1 MTERKRWE
9 RARKAL
15 AAWYEA
21 ARRDLPWRRTR
32 DPYRV
37 WLSEVMLQQTR
48 VAAAVPY
55 YERFL
60 AKFPTVE
67 ALARAGEA
75 ELLAAWSGLGYY
87 ARARN
92 LQRAA
97 REIAAHGFPQTYE
110 GWRELPGVG
119 DYTAAAVSSI
129 VYGVPRAV
137 VDGNVLRVI
146 ARLEGDASDIG
157 AARTRERFAGTA
169 QAFLDMRNPAR
180 HNQAVMELG
189 AVVCVPREPRCGQCP
204 VAAWCVAKR
213 EERQRELPVRLREK
227 RKVEVPLR
235 LAVVERGGAVL
246 LRRREEAGRMR
257 GFWEL
262 PEAAEVETRGRFE
275 VLGNF
280 AHAILHFHYKVEVA
294 RRRGRGGAAGCAWIP
309 LGELARLPLAT
320 MTKKAL
326 DLAGIIYK

>member
-9 RARKAL
+9 KARKAL

-67 ALARAGEA
+67 ALAEAEEA
-75 ELLAAWSGLGYY
+75 ELLTAWSGLGYY

-92 LQRAA
+92 LRRAA
-97 REIAAHGFPQTYE
+97 REIAARGFPETYE
-110 GWRELPGVG
+110 GWLELPGVG
-119 DYTAAAVSSI
+119 GYTAAAVASI

-137 VDGNVLRVI
+137 VDGNVMRVV
-146 ARLEGDASDIG
+146 ARLIGDAGDIG
-157 AARTRERFAGTA
+157 SARTKKRFGAVA
-169 QAFLDMRNPAR
+169 QEFLDARNPAR

-189 AVVCVPREPRCGQCP
+189 AVVCVPREPRCGECP
-204 VAAWCVAKR
+204 VAAWCVARR
-213 EERQRELPVRLREK
+213 EGRERELPVKLREK
-227 RKVEVPLR
+227 RKVEVALR
-235 LAVVERGGAVL
+235 LAVVERGGAVQ

-262 PEAAEVETRGRFE
+262 PEAEAVKPRGRYE
-275 VLGNF
+275 IAGNF
-280 AHAILHFHYKVEVA
+280 AHAILHIHYRVEVA
-294 RRRGRGGAAGCAWIP
+294 LLRGRGEAEGCAWIP